1 MNEVMVIIGEVVP
14 MLESSIFFV
23 CEQRE
28 FAFPSYVM
36 GKLCQ

>member
-1 MNEVMVIIGEVVP
+1 MNEVMAIIGEVVP
-14 MLESSIFFV
+14 TFESYIFFV
-23 CEQRE
+23 CEQQE